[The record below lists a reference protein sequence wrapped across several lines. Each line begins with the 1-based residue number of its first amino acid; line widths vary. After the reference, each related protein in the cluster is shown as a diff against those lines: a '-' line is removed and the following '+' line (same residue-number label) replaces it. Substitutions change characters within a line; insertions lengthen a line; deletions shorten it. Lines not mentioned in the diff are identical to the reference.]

1 MTPMTGHVSNVS
13 NEERKREDNILEK
26 QPTREIEKNEST
38 LQSRAW
44 QLLLLLLPR
53 NSLQTALL
61 FLSTP
66 KLDSL
71 DPIRKITRKKLEQ

>member
-38 LQSRAW
+38 LKSRAW
-44 QLLLLLLPR
+44 QLLLLPR

>member
-1 MTPMTGHVSNVS
+1 MTHDMAVSHE
-13 NEERKREDNILEK
+13 NEERKREDNILQK
-26 QPTREIEKNEST
+26 QPTREIKKNEST

-44 QLLLLLLPR
+44 QLLLLPR